1 PVPWLEI
8 LRFPPFL
15 ALIRM
20 AVAWA
25 IAYGG
30 LTTFT
35 VAFLKSQ
42 YGLVDRDILLSNSL
56 TFVGGVCSIWFLG
69 SRLDQFGSKP
79 VLTISMASWIVIV
92 SGWALLAGKAE
103 RFGFGFILALQVFMG
118 LFAALVSMSNVRLA
132 MATIPAMGRDH
143 FFAMYS
149 VITNLALG
157 LSPLLWGLMIDFLGT
172 RRIPHLWLEW
182 NRFTCFFAAVVL
194 ALMIT
199 LYLTLRLQELM

>member
-1 PVPWLEI
+1 
-8 LRFPPFL
+8 
-15 ALIRM
+15 
-20 AVAWA
+20 
-25 IAYGG
+25 
-30 LTTFT
+30 
-35 VAFLKSQ
+35 
-42 YGLVDRDILLSNSL
+42 
-56 TFVGGVCSIWFLG
+56 
-69 SRLDQFGSKP
+69 
-79 VLTISMASWIVIV
+79 
-92 SGWALLAGKAE
+92 
-103 RFGFGFILALQVFMG
+103 ILALQVFMG

-199 LYLTLRLQELM
+199 LYLTRRLQEPKAAGIDQLLKEILLSPQRVLVRFWPRTG